1 MSKGRLY
8 RSWMC
13 PRLFLVVNTMRHWYI
28 SWWLLI
34 RQMPVKGLVRKK
46 IARRFAILLKSLFV
60 KKERVTLAL
69 V

>member
-1 MSKGRLY
+1 
-8 RSWMC
+8 
-13 PRLFLVVNTMRHWYI
+13 MRHWYI

-46 IARRFAILLKSLFV
+46 IARRFATLLKSLFV